1 MTISA
6 LEALRVTELL
16 DHNDQVVDLSQFEPI
31 DLQKKL
37 DYYRDTRIRSVSK
50 DAQESMSDTDDL
62 AAVVSSGSARNETE
76 ALLPSCCFYNR
87 LYANDPL
94 IKHAGTKDDTTD
106 AYNQA
111 FGMGGTTGV
120 DVDSVARS
128 LKYFQELAPLIRIG
142 ALSILPVEE
151 LVSPTRAP
159 DEGLPIFYSEDWFR
173 SEVPEHIHDFVH
185 NQAIIGEVAPVP
197 DGGGLFLFEHAPKSP
212 CRGISVQFSNDG
224 PKSCPP
230 FYLLSEMRM
239 VDKIGDTHIK
249 IEQQLDWDKPPSQTS
264 FDAWV
269 YQSINRTIITRLR
282 NVAREIGISSGLNAT
297 YLTESQFESEL
308 CGMSF
313 DTPTNPDG
321 RTTGVNFLTAN
332 APYLR
337 INNPKTLA
345 KLRTDNPRLFERW
358 QHSLLAAIQ
367 ELNGY
372 DGDFDARAKQIFETE
387 IQPQIDE
394 LNEALIK
401 LSGGIGGAT
410 LLTAGT
416 IGMALISNATLPFAA
431 VLGLGALAAA
441 GRAMPSVA
449 EYLTARKGPAF
460 VWNRLTK

>member
-1 MTISA
+1 MTVSA

-16 DHNDQVVDLSQFEPI
+16 DKNDSVVDLSRFEPI

-37 DYYRDTRIRSVSK
+37 DYYRDTRIRSVKK
-50 DAQESMSDTDDL
+50 DAQESLSDNEDL
-62 AAVVSSGSARNETE
+62 AAVVSSGSARNIAE

-94 IKHAGTKDDTTD
+94 IKHARTKDDTTE

-111 FGMGGTTGV
+111 FGMGGTSGV

-128 LKYFQELAPLIRIG
+128 LAYFQDLAPLIRIG
-142 ALSILPVEE
+142 ALTVLPIEE
-151 LVSPTRAP
+151 LVSPSRQP

-185 NQAIIGEVAPVP
+185 HQAIIGEVSPVP
-197 DGGGLFLFEHAPKSP
+197 DGGGLILYEHAPKSP
-212 CRGISVQFSNDG
+212 CRGISVQFQNDG

-239 VDKIGDTHIK
+239 VDKVGDTHIK
-249 IEQQLDWDKPPSQTS
+249 IEQHLDWGNPPSQTS

-269 YQSINRTIITRLR
+269 YQSINRTIINRLR
-282 NVAREIGISSGLNAT
+282 NVAREIEISAGLNAT

-308 CGMSF
+308 CGLSF
-313 DTPTNPDG
+313 DVPTNPDG

-332 APYLR
+332 APYLQ
-337 INNPKTLA
+337 INDPATLA
-345 KLRTDNPRLFERW
+345 KLRADNPRLFERW

-372 DGDFDARAKQIFETE
+372 DGDFNERSKQIFETE
-387 IQPQIDE
+387 IQPQIDD
-394 LNEALIK
+394 LNKALIK

-460 VWNRLTK
+460 VWNRLKK